1 MDLIAKIY
9 DEESFLINKKV
20 IDKIQIDRTKSFDM
34 NCAIVNVNT
43 NICCLGK
50 GNHEIS
56 EYNFIEI
63 IQNELKTY
71 TILKN
76 KNLFPIENV
85 ASLESLHSFEILFA
99 DYLDFYKKQLLYWLE
114 FAGQEIA
121 IKNWAEM
128 IGSTIIEKGI
138 FNNYENIK
146 SKDMLIEI
154 AFGHD
159 YHEYLSFQQNFK
171 KESL

>member
-1 MDLIAKIY
+1 M
-9 DEESFLINKKV
+9 
-20 IDKIQIDRTKSFDM
+20 
-34 NCAIVNVNT
+34 
-43 NICCLGK
+43 
-50 GNHEIS
+50 
-56 EYNFIEI
+56 
-63 IQNELKTY
+63 
-71 TILKN
+71 
-76 KNLFPIENV
+76 
-85 ASLESLHSFEILFA
+85 FA

-138 FNNYENIK
+138 FNNYENIE

-159 YHEYLSFQQNFK
+159 YDEYLSFQQNFK